1 MSSAFLQIQTGLAAA
16 LTSAPALAGGNLQ
29 LNSLRPIAEGVNTAL
44 VVRLG
49 NTAGQE
55 ETIGVHYW
63 LTNYTVECY
72 ARVITGVDPA
82 TGADALM
89 LAVWDRIAALDASS
103 IGASQI
109 TLNPQIDWQYDDSAT
124 PLVCAVIRLSVAH
137 RTPYNS
143 LLASV

>member
-1 MSSAFLQIQTGLAAA
+1 MSSAFLQIQAGIVAA

-29 LNSLRPIAEGVNTAL
+29 LNVLRPIAEDVATAL

-49 NTAGQE
+49 NAAGNN
-55 ETIGVHYW
+55 ETLGNKYW

-72 ARVITGVDPA
+72 ARVATGVDPA
-82 TGADALM
+82 SGADALM
-89 LAVWDRIAALDASS
+89 LAVWDRIAALDPSS
-103 IGASQI
+103 VGASEI
-109 TLNPQIDWQYDDSAT
+109 TLSPQIDWQYDDSAT

-143 LLASV
+143 LLAA